1 MIPVNER
8 LLQFIWQHQYFNS
21 AQLQTT
27 HNQPL
32 CIRYRGDLNTNQG
45 PDFLQARIELDGI
58 QLAGSIELHLR
69 SSDWEVHA
77 HSNDPHYKN
86 VILHVVWHDDRPGE
100 TRFPVLEL
108 QHRVPVSLLEHY
120 RLLMNRPDSIPCSS
134 LQQQVPEL
142 VWQSWKERLV
152 AERWTLRMEH
162 IATLLQQTQQSWET
176 VCWVVLARYFGLPH
190 NADAFESVALSLP
203 VTLLARH
210 KHQIHQL
217 EALLLGQAGL
227 LEQNFEDAYPQMLQK
242 EYRFLQHKYRLQ
254 PIDIKVQALRMRPG
268 SFPAVRL
275 AQLAML
281 VHQSSHLFSR
291 LIESQSLNEIRN
303 LLQVTANDFWH
314 RHYTLTAES
323 PFQPKQTG
331 QQFINNLLINA
342 VLPVLY
348 AYAVHHQNTVLQEKA
363 LDWLMQI
370 PAENNRIIRLWKQAH
385 VHAQHAF
392 DTQALLQLQKMYC
405 LQRNCLA
412 CAIGTAILRKTVT
425 AS

>member
-1 MIPVNER
+1 
-8 LLQFIWQHQYFNS
+8 
-21 AQLQTT
+21 
-27 HNQPL
+27 
-32 CIRYRGDLNTNQG
+32 
-45 PDFLQARIELDGI
+45 
-58 QLAGSIELHLR
+58 
-69 SSDWEVHA
+69 
-77 HSNDPHYKN
+77 
-86 VILHVVWHDDRPGE
+86 
-100 TRFPVLEL
+100 
-108 QHRVPVSLLEHY
+108 
-120 RLLMNRPDSIPCSS
+120 
-134 LQQQVPEL
+134 
-142 VWQSWKERLV
+142 
-152 AERWTLRMEH
+152 
-162 IATLLQQTQQSWET
+162 
-176 VCWVVLARYFGLPH
+176 
-190 NADAFESVALSLP
+190 
-203 VTLLARH
+203 
-210 KHQIHQL
+210 
-217 EALLLGQAGL
+217 
-227 LEQNFEDAYPQMLQK
+227 
-242 EYRFLQHKYRLQ
+242 
-254 PIDIKVQALRMRPG
+254 
-268 SFPAVRL
+268 
-275 AQLAML
+275 
-281 VHQSSHLFSR
+281 
-291 LIESQSLNEIRN
+291 